1 MATRGGVK
9 RSSKGKRDARLIKR
23 TLVDGGFTYSV
34 RGRAIRSAT
43 EIERIEALAIPP
55 AWTDVRIS
63 RSPRAKVLARGVDAA
78 GREQA
83 IYNPSF
89 RRRMEHEKY
98 ERMVGFGCALPK
110 LRKRVDRDL
119 RRRGLPRDRVIACI
133 IRLIDLRYFR
143 VGNSRYAMEYHSY
156 GITTLRESHVSA
168 SSSGV
173 DFDFIGKSG
182 KRQQLKVRDARIARV
197 VSQLLEMPGPEVF
210 RFFDDDGVIRNVRS
224 RHVNAYVK
232 RHAGGDSFSAKDF
245 RTWGGSLL
253 ACAGLFA
260 MEEADWETSASRS
273 AALRGIVK
281 DVAEKLGNTPEVTRS
296 SYIDPRLLA
305 MTERRDDFERIRSR
319 RSKMRDRKFFSVEEQ
334 CLLEI
339 LRLPDR

>member
-1 MATRGGVK
+1 MATTG
-9 RSSKGKRDARLIKR
+9 KGKQKGGTKR
-23 TLVDGGFTYSV
+23 GSRMITRALVDGEFVYAKN
-34 RGRAIRSAT
+34 GRPIRSKR
-43 EIERIEALAIPP
+43 EIQRIEDLTIPP
-55 AWTDVRIS
+55 AWTEVRIS
-63 RSPRAKVLARGVDAA
+63 RSPRAKILAHGIDAA

-98 ERMVGFGCALPK
+98 ERMVEFGRALPK

-119 RRRGLPRDRVIACI
+119 RRRGLPRDRIIACI

-143 VGNSRYAMEYHSY
+143 VGNSRYAEQHHSH
-156 GITTLRESHVSA
+156 GVTTLRESHVRA

-182 KRQQLKVRDARIARV
+182 KRQRFKVRDARIARV
-197 VSQLLEMPGPEVF
+197 VSQLLETPGSEVF

-224 RHVNAYVK
+224 RHVNSYVK
-232 RHAGGDSFSAKDF
+232 RHTSGGTFSAKDF

-253 ACAGLFA
+253 VCTGLFA
-260 MEEADWETSASRS
+260 MDEGDWETPTSRA
-273 AALRGIVK
+273 AALRGIVR
-281 DVAEKLGNTPEVTRS
+281 DVAEKLGNTPAVTRG

-305 MTERRDDFERIRSR
+305 MIDRRDEFEKIRARRSR
-319 RSKMRDRKFFSVEEQ
+319 MRDRKFFSVEEQ

-339 LRLPDR
+339 LQLPGR